1 MKGRL
6 ARSDHGRRKG
16 GRNKKVRCRHD
27 LYLTFFLYG
36 FFDCFYSAGIKRF
49 MPTSDAQIIA
59 EDKLIEVLAEAIYL
73 LSRQEV
79 RNKYEKSNPEPVS
92 HE

>member
-1 MKGRL
+1 
-6 ARSDHGRRKG
+6 
-16 GRNKKVRCRHD
+16 
-27 LYLTFFLYG
+27 
-36 FFDCFYSAGIKRF
+36 